1 MARIVEHREV
11 SYYRDT
17 QKLFGFY
24 YEYMYHVSQIKTIQ
38 SSNFLWWGCKIVG
51 QPDLFQC
58 WNPVIQN
65 TDVVAVI
72 WGDKMNEITLNMEAQ
87 FNKTSYSFLHVRHFL
102 LFSDGQQ
109 DLVSEQSEL
118 WVDQLKRL
126 LSFMYF

>member
-1 MARIVEHREV
+1 M
-11 SYYRDT
+11 
-17 QKLFGFY
+17 
-24 YEYMYHVSQIKTIQ
+24 
-38 SSNFLWWGCKIVG
+38 
-51 QPDLFQC
+51 
-58 WNPVIQN
+58 IQN

-118 WVDQLKRL
+118 
-126 LSFMYF
+126 

>member
-1 MARIVEHREV
+1 MAVILDPCLYNGASLTALGAQHLQQKLKNRKYQIMARIVEHREV

-58 WNPVIQN
+58 
-65 TDVVAVI
+65 
-72 WGDKMNEITLNMEAQ
+72 
-87 FNKTSYSFLHVRHFL
+87 
-102 LFSDGQQ
+102 
-109 DLVSEQSEL
+109 
-118 WVDQLKRL
+118 
-126 LSFMYF
+126 